1 MLTVS
6 KLVVRHP
13 GFHLGPVSFSAAPG
27 EFVCVV
33 GPNGS
38 GKSTL
43 ITALLGLLAPAEGSG
58 SWQGSDLSARD
69 PAVVA
74 RIRFVSDSADD
85 VFAQFSADEFWQYCR
100 GVRDRAVPGIA
111 RSARDRAARLARAL
125 DYPDPAKPLTSCSL
139 GTRRKAQLVA
149 ALQCSPEL
157 LVLDEPFIG
166 LDFMAAR
173 AFEEVLRECV
183 AEGTTVLSSSHD
195 LDLAAR
201 IATRLLVLTDGELRL
216 DERVAEVGG
225 VDALESHV
233 LDAIRGARRV
243 TT

>member
-74 RIRFVSDSADD
+74 RISFVSDSADD

-166 LDFMAAR
+166 LDFIASR
-173 AFEEVLRECV
+173 ALETVLRHV
-183 AEGTTVLSSSHD
+183 RDAGTVIVSSSHD
-195 LDLAAR
+195 LDLASR
-201 IATRLLVLTDGELRL
+201 LSTRLLVLYNGQAIVNST
-216 DERVAEVGG
+216 VAGVGG
-225 VDALESHV
+225 HRELEAVVMS
-233 LDAIRGARRV
+233 AIQDSRLAPA
-243 TT
+243 

>member
-69 PAVVA
+69 PAVAA
-74 RIRFVSDSADD
+74 RISFVSD
-85 VFAQFSADEFWQYCR
+85 SADEFWQYCR

>member
-27 EFVCVV
+27 EFVCLV

-74 RIRFVSDSADD
+74 RISFVSD
-85 VFAQFSADEFWQYCR
+85 SADEFWQYCR